1 MAANVIK
8 REFNTPLF
16 SLNDYVINHYIHYG
30 RFGHFHFCQTKKDE
44 SKYFLLKV
52 LKKSVILEKKLFDK
66 IKQEIEMYEKL
77 KHPFFFPK
85 LIGIATNDPKYL
97 GLFFNFV
104 PGGKLR
110 SLLNRKKK
118 FPLEQAKFYLG
129 NILLILENMHKN
141 KVIYRDLKPDNLL
154 IKQNGYLTILD
165 ISYAKELKNKN
176 DLTYTLC
183 GTPNYLAPEIIL
195 NKGYNYSI
203 DFWSLGVI
211 LFEMLVGKD
220 PFHSH
225 DPMLIYQNILTNK
238 MQFPKIIDR
247 DAKTLI
253 NHLLVSDPTK
263 RYGCLKNG
271 GEDIKNHRLYNDFR
285 WRRLADESLEAPYKP
300 EFEEEGGEEKN
311 IYTKFYDEEKINVKL
326 KEKYDK
332 KKEEAERLKKEFQEN
347 KNANKAKKVNLIEGV
362 EIFDSDTE
370 AKEILESEDPFIDW

>member
-1 MAANVIK
+1 MAANIIK
-8 REFNTPLF
+8 RELNTPLF

-30 RFGHFHFCQTKKDE
+30 RFGNFHFCQVKKDE
-44 SKYFLLKV
+44 TKNYLVKI

-66 IKQEIEMYEKL
+66 ILNELRMYEKL
-77 KHPFFFPK
+77 GHSLFFPK

-97 GLFFNFV
+97 GLFFDFV

-110 SLLNRKKK
+110 TLLNNKKK
-118 FPLEQAKFYLG
+118 FQLEHSKFYLG
-129 NILLILENMHKN
+129 NILLILENLHKN
-141 KVIYRDLKPDNLL
+141 KIIYRDLKPDNLL

-165 ISYAKELKNKN
+165 ISYTKELKNKN

-220 PFHSH
+220 PFYSH

-253 NHLLVSDPTK
+253 NHLLVPDPSK

-271 GEDIKNHRLYNDFR
+271 GDDIKNHRLYNDFR
-285 WRRLADESLEAPYKP
+285 WRRLSDESLEPPFKP
-300 EFEEEGGEEKN
+300 EFEEDE
-311 IYTKFYDEEKINVKL
+311 IYTKFYDEEKINRKL

-332 KKEEAERLKKEFQEN
+332 KKEEAERIKKEFQEN

-362 EIFDSDTE
+362 EIIDSDTE

>member
-1 MAANVIK
+1 MAANIIK
-8 REFNTPLF
+8 RELNTPLF

-30 RFGHFHFCQTKKDE
+30 RFGNFHFCQLKKDE
-44 SKYFLLKV
+44 TKNYLVKI

-66 IKQEIEMYEKL
+66 ILHELRMYEKL
-77 KHPFFFPK
+77 GHSLFFPK

-97 GLFFNFV
+97 GLFFDFV

-110 SLLNRKKK
+110 TLLNNKKK
-118 FPLEQAKFYLG
+118 FLLEHAKFYLG
-129 NILLILENMHKN
+129 NILLILENLHKN

-165 ISYAKELKNKN
+165 ISYTKELKNKN

-220 PFHSH
+220 PFYSH

-253 NHLLVSDPTK
+253 NHLLVPDPSK

-285 WRRLADESLEAPYKP
+285 WRRLSDESLEAPYKP
-300 EFEEEGGEEKN
+300 EFEEDE
-311 IYTKFYDEEKINVKL
+311 IYSKFYDEEKINRKL

-332 KKEEAERLKKEFQEN
+332 KKEEAERIKKEFQEN

-362 EIFDSDTE
+362 EIIDSDTE

>member
-1 MAANVIK
+1 MTSNIVK
-8 REFNTPLF
+8 RELTTTLF
-16 SLNDYVINHYIHYG
+16 SLNDYIINHYIHFG
-30 RFGHFHFCQTKKDE
+30 RFGNFHFCQKKNDETKN
-44 SKYFLLKV
+44 FFLKV

-66 IKQEIEMYEKL
+66 ILHEIRIYEKL
-77 KHPFFFPK
+77 GNSPFFPK
-85 LIGIATNDPKYL
+85 LIGLATNDPKYL
-97 GLFFNFV
+97 GLFFNYI

-110 SLLNRKKK
+110 TLLNQKKK
-118 FPLEQAKFYLG
+118 FPLEHAKFYLA
-129 NILLILENMHKN
+129 NILLILENLHKN
-141 KVIYRDLKPDNLL
+141 KIIYRDLKPDNLL

-176 DLTYTLC
+176 DFTHTLC

-203 DFWSLGVI
+203 DFWSLGII

-253 NHLLVSDPTK
+253 IHLLVPDPEK

-271 GEDIKNHRLYNDFR
+271 ADDIKNHRLYNDFR
-285 WRRLADESLEAPYKP
+285 WRRLSDESLEPPIKP
-300 EFEEEGGEEKN
+300 EFEEQDV
-311 IYTKFYDEEKINVKL
+311 YTKYYDEEKINNKL
-326 KEKYDK
+326 KEKYEK

-347 KNANKAKKVNLIEGV
+347 KNANKQKKVNLIEGV
-362 EIFDSDTE
+362 EIIDSDTE

>member
-1 MAANVIK
+1 M
-8 REFNTPLF
+8 
-16 SLNDYVINHYIHYG
+16 DY
-30 RFGHFHFCQTKKDE
+30 
-44 SKYFLLKV
+44 
-52 LKKSVILEKKLFDK
+52 
-66 IKQEIEMYEKL
+66 
-77 KHPFFFPK
+77 
-85 LIGIATNDPKYL
+85 
-97 GLFFNFV
+97 V

-110 SLLNRKKK
+110 TLLNTKKK
-118 FPLEQAKFYLG
+118 LPLEHAKFYVA
-129 NILLILENMHKN
+129 NILLILENLHKN
-141 KVIYRDLKPDNLL
+141 KIIYRDLKPDNLL
-154 IKQNGYLTILD
+154 IKENGYLTMLD

-253 NHLLVSDPTK
+253 NHLLVPDPSK

-271 GEDIKNHRLYNDFR
+271 GDDIKNHRLYNDFR
-285 WRRLADESLEAPYKP
+285 WRRLGEESLDPPFKP
-300 EFEEEGGEEKN
+300 QFEEEEV
-311 IYTKFYDEEKINVKL
+311 YTKYYDEEKVNNKL
-326 KEKYDK
+326 KEKYEK
-332 KKEEAERLKKEFQEN
+332 KKEEAERIKNPRASRLRARQNAAETLSRLEFRRRPGGRPCIRSGPRRGPCLPSRAPARACGSRQDRAPRGECRDG
-347 KNANKAKKVNLIEGV
+347 A
-362 EIFDSDTE
+362 SPT
-370 AKEILESEDPFIDW
+370 

>member
-1 MAANVIK
+1 MATNIIK
-8 REFNTPLF
+8 RELTTPLF
-16 SLNDYVINHYIHYG
+16 SLNDYIINHYIHYG
-30 RFGHFHFCQTKKDE
+30 RFGNFHFCQTKKDE
-44 SKYFLLKV
+44 TKNFFLKV

-66 IKQEIEMYEKL
+66 ILKEIKIYEKL
-77 KHPFFFPK
+77 NRSLFFPK
-85 LIGIATNDPKYL
+85 LIGLATNDPKYL

-110 SLLNRKKK
+110 TLLNKKKK
-118 FPLEQAKFYLG
+118 FPLEQTKFYLG
-129 NILLILENMHKN
+129 NILLILENLHKN
-141 KVIYRDLKPDNLL
+141 QIIYRDLKPDNLL

-165 ISYAKELKNKN
+165 ISYTKELKNKN

-195 NKGYNYSI
+195 NKGYNFSI
-203 DFWSLGVI
+203 DYWSLGVI

-220 PFHSH
+220 PFHNH

-253 NHLLVSDPTK
+253 NHLLVADPTK

-271 GEDIKNHRLYNDFR
+271 GDDIKNHRLYNDFR
-285 WRRLADESLEAPYKP
+285 WRRLAEQSLEAPFKP
-300 EFEEEGGEEKN
+300 EFEEEGDV
-311 IYTKFYDEEKINVKL
+311 YTKYYDEEKINIKL
-326 KEKYDK
+326 REKYFK

-347 KNANKAKKVNLIEGV
+347 KNAAKVKKVNLIEGV
-362 EIFDSDTE
+362 EIIDSDTE
-370 AKEILESEDPFIDW
+370 AKEILESEDPFNDW